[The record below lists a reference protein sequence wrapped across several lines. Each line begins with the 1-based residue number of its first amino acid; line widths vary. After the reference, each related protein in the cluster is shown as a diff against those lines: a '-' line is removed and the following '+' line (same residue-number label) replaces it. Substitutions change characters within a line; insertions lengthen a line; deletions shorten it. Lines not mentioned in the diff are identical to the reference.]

1 MKKLRMYKTELGINL
16 FGNESNKKNQLNK
29 IDILKKNISNFKIF
43 LVIAGTN
50 TSQIPGI
57 SAAGINAKSRRKTA
71 LADAEFLIKGASKD
85 HKYKLPLLNAG
96 VTPALISHVCSKLIK
111 IYPVVVPL
119 GIEEK
124 PYFNHLVVEDKNLG
138 PSNCL
143 TTGKSMSKERVLN
156 LYERGLDIGKSSKQP
171 ILISESVPGGTT
183 TAQAVME
190 AFGLRVSNLVGSS
203 LFKAPR
209 ELRRKVVQKGLL
221 NANLETDFDS
231 FDVVAAVGDPFQA
244 FSMGLLIGARLAK
257 QPVILSGG
265 SQMIAIILL
274 VLEFIDVKNEVDFF
288 EDVFI
293 ATTGWLLKDDSLND
307 LLNLINEKYDVKLLG
322 LGSPLNFKS
331 SKYKELKDYE
341 LGHVKE
347 GVGAGGISLLAF
359 LDGFKNDEI
368 VSLCQQNLEMMKG
381 LGQISLEK
389 DC

>member
-1 MKKLRMYKTELGINL
+1 MYSKELGINF
-16 FGNESNKKNQLNK
+16 FGSESNKKIQLNRIK
-29 IDILKKNISNFKIF
+29 ILKKNIKNFKIF
-43 LVIAGTN
+43 LIIAGTN

-57 SAAGINAKSRRKTA
+57 SAAGIDAKSRKITA
-71 LADAEFLIKGASKD
+71 LADAEFLLKGASKY

-96 VTPALISHVCSKLIK
+96 VSPALISYVCSKLINV
-111 IYPVVVPL
+111 YPVVVPL
-119 GIEEK
+119 GIGIK
-124 PYFNHLVVEDKNLG
+124 PYFNHLAVEDMNSG

-143 TTGKSMSKERVLN
+143 TTGKTMTQERVLN
-156 LYERGLDIGKSSKQP
+156 LYERGLAIGKSSKQP

-209 ELRRKVVQKGLL
+209 ELRRKVVQKGLS
-221 NANLETDFDS
+221 NANLKIDFDS
-231 FDVVAAVGDPFQA
+231 FDVLVSVGDPFQA
-244 FSMGLLIGARLAK
+244 FSMGLLIGARLAR

-265 SQMIAIILL
+265 SQMLAVIVLALELL
-274 VLEFIDVKNEVDFF
+274 GLENKDEFI

-293 ATTGWLLKDDSLND
+293 ATTGWLVKDNSLND
-307 LLNLINEKYDVKLLG
+307 LLNLINGKYDVNLLG
-322 LGSPLNFKS
+322 LASPLNFKAS
-331 SKYKELKDYE
+331 TYKELKDYE

-347 GVGAGGISLLAF
+347 GVGAGGISILAF
-359 LDGFKNDEI
+359 LNGFKNKEI
-368 VSLCQQNLEMMKG
+368 VSLCQQNLEIMKA

>member
-1 MKKLRMYKTELGINL
+1 MYSKELGINF
-16 FGNESNKKNQLNK
+16 FGNESNKKRKLK
-29 IDILKKNISNFKIF
+29 RVDILRKNINNFKIF

-57 SAAGINAKSRRKTA
+57 SAAGIDAKSRRITA
-71 LADAEFLIKGASKD
+71 LADAEFLLMGASKD
-85 HKYKLPLLNAG
+85 HKYKLPPLNAG
-96 VTPALISHVCSKLIK
+96 VTPALISHVCSKLINV
-111 IYPVVVPL
+111 YPVIVPL
-119 GIEEK
+119 GIEVK
-124 PYFNHLVVEDKNLG
+124 PYFNHLIVEDRDLG

-143 TTGKSMSKERVLN
+143 TTGKSMPRERVVN
-156 LYERGLDIGKSSKQP
+156 LYKRGLEIGKSSKQP

-209 ELRRKVVQKGLL
+209 DLRRKVVQKGLL
-221 NANLETDFDS
+221 NANLKNDFDS

-265 SQMIAIILL
+265 SQMLAVTLL
-274 VLEFIDVKNEVDFF
+274 VLEFLGANNKDDFV
-288 EDVFI
+288 ENIFI
-293 ATTGWLLKDDSLND
+293 ATTGWLVKDNSLND
-307 LLNLINEKYDVKLLG
+307 LLNLINEKYDVNLLG
-322 LGSPLNFKS
+322 LASPLNFKS
-331 SKYKELKDYE
+331 SIYKELKDYE
-341 LGHVKE
+341 MGHVKE
-347 GVGAGGISLLAF
+347 GVGAGGISLLAY
-359 LDGFKNDEI
+359 LNGFKNDQI
-368 VSLCQQNLEMMKG
+368 VSLCQQNLEMMKS

>member
-1 MKKLRMYKTELGINL
+1 MYITELGINF
-16 FGNESNKKNQLNK
+16 FGSESNKKTQLNR
-29 IDILKKNISNFKIF
+29 IEILKKNINYFKIF

-57 SAAGINAKSRRKTA
+57 SAAGINAKSRRITA
-71 LADAEFLIKGASKD
+71 LADAEFLLKGASKD

-96 VTPALISHVCSKLIK
+96 VTPALISYVCLKLIDV
-111 IYPVVVPL
+111 YPVIVPL
-119 GIEEK
+119 GIGVK
-124 PYFNHLVVEDKNLG
+124 PYFNHLVTEDRDLG

-143 TTGKSMSKERVLN
+143 TTGKSMTKERVLN
-156 LYERGLDIGKSSKQP
+156 LYERGLAIGKSSKQP
-171 ILISESVPGGTT
+171 VLISESVPGGTT

-203 LFKAPR
+203 LFKPPR

-221 NANLETDFDS
+221 NANLKTDFDS

-265 SQMIAIILL
+265 SQMLAVILL
-274 VLEFIDVKNEVDFF
+274 VLEFLGVKNKDDFI

-293 ATTGWLLKDDSLND
+293 ATTGWLVKDNSLND
-307 LLNLINEKYDVKLLG
+307 LLSLINEKYDVNLLG
-322 LGSPLNFKS
+322 LASPLNFKS

-359 LDGFKNDEI
+359 LNGFKNDEI

>member
-1 MKKLRMYKTELGINL
+1 MYIKEFGINY
-16 FGNESNKKNQLNK
+16 FGCKSNKKIQPNRLR
-29 IDILKKNISNFKIF
+29 IVKNNIKNFKIF

-57 SAAGINAKSRRKTA
+57 SAAGINAKSRRTTA
-71 LADAEFLIKGASKD
+71 LADAEFLLKGASKD

-96 VTPALISHVCSKLIK
+96 VTPALISHVCSKLINV
-111 IYPVVVPL
+111 YPVIVPL
-119 GIEEK
+119 GIEVK
-124 PYFNHLVVEDKNLG
+124 PHFNHLIVEDRDLG

-143 TTGKSMSKERVLN
+143 TTGKSMPRERVVN
-156 LYERGLDIGKSSKQP
+156 LYKRGLEIGKSSKQP

-209 ELRRKVVQKGLL
+209 DLRRKVVQKGLL
-221 NANLETDFDS
+221 NANLKTDFDS

-244 FSMGLLIGARLAK
+244 FSMGLLIGARLAN

-265 SQMIAIILL
+265 SQMLAVTLL
-274 VLEFIDVKNEVDFF
+274 VLEFLGAKNKDDFI

-293 ATTGWLLKDDSLND
+293 ATTGWLVKDNSLND
-307 LLNLINEKYDVKLLG
+307 LLNLINEKYDVNLLG
-322 LGSPLNFKS
+322 LASPLNFKS
-331 SKYKELKDYE
+331 SIYKELKDYE
-341 LGHVKE
+341 IGHVKE

-359 LDGFKNDEI
+359 LKGFKNDEI
-368 VSLCQQNLEMMKG
+368 VSLCQQNLEMMKD

>member
-1 MKKLRMYKTELGINL
+1 MNITELGINF
-16 FGNESNKKNQLNK
+16 FGNESNKKNLLNK
-29 IDILKKNISNFKIF
+29 IEILKKNINNFKIF

-57 SAAGINAKSRRKTA
+57 SAAGINSKSRRKTA
-71 LADAEFLIKGASKD
+71 LADAEFLLKGASKD

-96 VTPALISHVCSKLIK
+96 VTPALISYVCSKLIN
-111 IYPVVVPL
+111 IYPVIVPL
-119 GIEEK
+119 GIGVK
-124 PYFNHLVVEDKNLG
+124 PYFNHLVVEDRDLG

-143 TTGKSMSKERVLN
+143 TTGKSMSKERVIN
-156 LYERGLDIGKSSKQP
+156 LYERGLAIGKSSQQP

-203 LFKAPR
+203 LYKAPR
-209 ELRRKVVQKGLL
+209 ELRTKVVQKGLL
-221 NANLETDFDS
+221 NANLKTDFDS

-274 VLEFIDVKNEVDFF
+274 VLEFLDVKNEDDFI

-293 ATTGWLLKDDSLND
+293 ATTGWLVKDNSLNN

-322 LGSPLNFKS
+322 LASPLNFKS

-359 LDGFKNDEI
+359 LFGFKNEEI